1 MGQVLFIVWRE
12 SVEAILVVGIVFA
25 WLRHHPDGA
34 RGLRYM
40 WLGVAAGL
48 GLATVLGLGLLGVN
62 EVLQGNA
69 EQLFQAGMVLVAAGL
84 IVQMVVWMRHHGRTL
99 KRELEQGASEAVENA
114 HYLGLALLV
123 ALAVAREGAEMVV
136 FLYGMGAATLSS
148 GGALP
153 FAGSAVAGFV
163 LALVTFW
170 GLQLG
175 TRILSWRNFFRLT
188 EVMLLFL
195 AAALLMTGVDKLLAM
210 GWLPAGIDPLW
221 NTSMVLDD
229 STRFGGVVSALT
241 GYRAYPTLT
250 HVVLYAAYWVGVSFL
265 LGWRPLRRVRRI
277 AHAG

>member
-25 WLRHHPDGA
+25 WLRQHPDGA

-40 WLGVAAGL
+40 WLGVAV
-48 GLATVLGLGLLGVN
+48 GLAMAVILGLGLLGVN

-69 EQLFQAGMVLVAAGL
+69 DQLFQTGMVLVAAGL
-84 IVQMVVWMRHHGRTL
+84 IVQMVVWMRRHGRTL
-99 KRELEQGASEAVENA
+99 KRELEQGANEAVQNS
-114 HYLGLALLV
+114 HYIGLAVLV

-148 GGALP
+148 GGLVP
-153 FAGSAVAGFV
+153 FVGSALVGFV
-163 LALVTFW
+163 LALATFW
-170 GLQLG
+170 ALQLG
-175 TRILSWRNFFRLT
+175 SRLFSWRNFFRVT

-195 AAALLMTGVDKLLAM
+195 AAALLMSGVDKLLAM

-221 NTSMVLDD
+221 NTAWLLDD
-229 STRFGGVVSALT
+229 STRFGGLVSALT
-241 GYRAYPTLT
+241 GYRAYPALT
-250 HVVLYAAYWVGVSFL
+250 HLIVYALYWIGVSLL
-265 LGWRPLRRVRRI
+265 LGWRPLRRFRAV